1 MKKNVFSKIL
11 LAIYFSSAALFL
23 NACASS
29 ATVSGMINNEYSGT
43 TPSNKKM
50 QQAVVLADVQ
60 GGNETNPMWTS
71 QISGNDFKEA
81 LRESLRNAGFSAS
94 SSENTRY
101 VLKANLMRIDQ
112 PMFGLDMTVT
122 TVVKYILYDKQKNTM
137 IWTQDISAAHTAT
150 MGDAFMGMV
159 RLRLANEGSAKKN
172 IGQLL
177 AVLQGFDPDKISV
190 SLK

>member
-1 MKKNVFSKIL
+1 MNSVFSKIILVCASAL
-11 LAIYFSSAALFL
+11 LL

-29 ATVSGMINNEYSGT
+29 ATVNGMVNTEYSGT
-43 TPSNKKM
+43 KPSSQKM
-50 QQAVVLADVQ
+50 MHSVALGDVL

-81 LRESLRNAGFSAS
+81 LRESLKIAGFAAS
-94 SSENTRY
+94 GENTRY

-112 PMFGLDMTVT
+112 PLFGLDMTVT
-122 TVVKYILYDKQKNTM
+122 TTVKYILVDKVKNTVV
-137 IWTQDISAAHTAT
+137 WTQDVSAAHTAT
-150 MGDAFMGMV
+150 FGDAPMGMV

-177 AVLQGFDPDKISV
+177 GVLQGLDPDKVSV
-190 SLK
+190 SLN

>member
-1 MKKNVFSKIL
+1 MNSTFSKIVLVCASAL
-11 LAIYFSSAALFL
+11 LL

-29 ATVSGMINNEYSGT
+29 ATVSGMINTEYSGT
-43 TPSNKKM
+43 KPSSQKM
-50 QQAVVLADVQ
+50 QNTVQLGDVY

-81 LRESLRNAGFSAS
+81 LRESLKNAGFAAS
-94 SSENTRY
+94 GENTRY

-112 PMFGLDMTVT
+112 PLFGLDMTVT
-122 TVVKYILYDKQKNTM
+122 TTVKYILVDKVKNTVV
-137 IWTQDISAAHTAT
+137 WTQDVSAAHTAT
-150 MGDAFMGMV
+150 FSDAAMGMV

-177 AVLQGFDPDKISV
+177 GILQGLDPDKISV
-190 SLK
+190 GLN